1 MSRNPSDLSRAAG
14 NQSGLPSGSDR
25 HARGDTIRSAIAHF
39 EAGRLGEARLA
50 AEAVLKHNKKDTTAH
65 LLLALIAER
74 SHDAAS
80 AKRYA
85 EKALTIKPHA
95 DAHMVL
101 SRLDR
106 QAGNTDA
113 ALEHSQR
120 ALAIKPG
127 HVSFLLQRA
136 GTLEEAGRVAEARA
150 IVDPLIDGFEA
161 RGQALPVTLRY
172 ELAKLLVQEKNYGRA
187 VEVIDE
193 LLGDGSTPRDLVRT
207 IQYLKAKACDRSGR
221 YEEAFDAATLGNDI
235 GRLEFDPALYE
246 QQVTALIETWS
257 AERIAE
263 YPRATCDDA
272 TPVFV
277 AGMPRSGTSLIDQI
291 IDAHPLAAGVGELAT
306 IEVFAA
312 RLGKVY
318 DPDKPPP
325 DCFGRYNQFRW
336 TSVAHDYL
344 SEVRR
349 SAPPGV
355 QRIVNKSLGNN
366 KLVGLLA
373 LLFPRTRIIHALRD
387 PRDVAIS
394 CYMGGFNNR
403 LHAWS
408 TRIEWVA
415 SAWEQSL
422 RLMDH
427 WKCILEIP
435 ILDVRYEELVRDPD
449 SQFPR
454 LIEFLGLE
462 WDEACRAF
470 HQSRRTVRT
479 LSYDQVN
486 RPLYTTSAG
495 RHQHYAAQLE
505 GVEFPDY

>member
-1 MSRNPSDLSRAAG
+1 MAPTGSHHRSTPREAAATIAIQSLMDAGDLRGAWTEG
-14 NQSGLPSGSDR
+14 ERVLRKLPESPD
-25 HARGDTIRSAIAHF
+25 
-39 EAGRLGEARLA
+39 
-50 AEAVLKHNKKDTTAH
+50 VH
-65 LLLALIAER
+65 LLMAMIAER
-74 SHDAAS
+74 LHQPTLVRRHVERCLKVEEHPLALMTL
-80 AKRYA
+80 A
-85 EKALTIKPHA
+85 ELEQGEGR
-95 DAHMVL
+95 
-101 SRLDR
+101 S
-106 QAGNTDA
+106 DA
-113 ALEHSQR
+113 ALELNER
-120 ALAIKPG
+120 ARLAGADTTPVLI
-127 HVSFLLQRA
+127 QRA
-136 GTLEEAGRVAEARA
+136 GILEEAGRFTDARA
-150 IVDPLIDGFEA
+150 VIDPLVRSLEA
-161 RGQALPVTLRY
+161 SGQPLPASLRY
-172 ELAKLLVQEKNYGRA
+172 EVSKLLVQEMQYERA
-187 VEVIDE
+187 VDVIDGVLNE
-193 LLGDGSTPRDLVRT
+193 QSTPAQFRVL
-207 IQYLKAKACDRSGR
+207 IGYLKAKALDRAGR
-221 YEEAFDAATLGNDI
+221 YAEAFDAATQVNRT
-235 GRLEFDPALYE
+235 GRIEFDPALYE

-495 RHQHYAAQLE
+495 RHTHYREQIADLR
-505 GVEFPDY
+505 FPAY